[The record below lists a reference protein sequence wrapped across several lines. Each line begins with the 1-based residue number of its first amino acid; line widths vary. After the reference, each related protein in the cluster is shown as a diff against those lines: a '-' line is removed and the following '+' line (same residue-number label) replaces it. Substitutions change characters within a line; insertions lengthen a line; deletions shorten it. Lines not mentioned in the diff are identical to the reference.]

1 MQKVTA
7 SYIAEIFSLIKLTN
21 DWFVVAYMQIFFF
34 SFFFPKADVVH
45 STRNNLHKWPLLLS
59 HASKK
64 RRRIVWTYTLA
75 ALDISIDFNVN
86 ACAPSMLG

>member
-34 SFFFPKADVVH
+34 SFFFLKQMWSIRLETICINDLFYSAMQARSDVGLYERIH
-45 STRNNLHKWPLLLS
+45 SLPS
-59 HASKK
+59 
-64 RRRIVWTYTLA
+64 ILA
-75 ALDISIDFNVN
+75 
-86 ACAPSMLG
+86 